1 MKRAGINCVLLCEGG
16 AVSGRGTAGCC
27 WEPGSVTSSL
37 QPAASSVTFGV
48 SFPGML
54 LETW

>member
-1 MKRAGINCVLLCEGG
+1 MKQAGINCVLLCEGG